1 MSELFIVI
9 FASLGIGIYQIGQ
22 YLLFNSNLSTYFR
35 ILFGVIVLS
44 FILRFLYYKIR
55 FKVSLSKLDIDV
67 YDFKFY
73 KTCNNL
79 FNKLSYI
86 ISTFLYNTISEY
98 KFTVKDFSIT
108 KNYSTKD
115 TNDTEYY
122 LKLRLR
128 WYAYIRFTY
137 TRINIAL
144 KKADNFSFEHQNTMI
159 LKSITPEDK
168 ERYMEYKSKVEE
180 LEYKKINI
188 LKLRKIEDNIFVNYI
203 YRYNTV
209 RIHNNNIKLKK
220 SSDYLAF
227 MTKKSE
233 QYANDIRTYKRY
245 K

>member
-9 FASLGIGIYQIGQ
+9 FASLGIGIYHIGH
-22 YLLFNSNLSTYFR
+22 YFLFDSNLSTYFR
-35 ILFGVIVLS
+35 ILFGLIVLF

-55 FKVSLSKLDIDV
+55 FKISLSKVNIDI
-67 YDFKFY
+67 YDYKFY

-86 ISTFLYNTISEY
+86 ISSFLYNSISEY
-98 KFTVKDFSIT
+98 KFTIKDFSIT
-108 KNYSTKD
+108 KNYSTRE

-128 WYAYIRFTY
+128 WYAYVRFTY
-137 TRINIAL
+137 TRTRIAI

-159 LKSITPEDK
+159 LMALSEEDREK
-168 ERYMEYKSKVEE
+168 YLNYKSKIEE
-180 LEYKKINI
+180 LENEKLNI
-188 LKLRKIEDNIFVNYI
+188 LKLRKIENNSFINYI
-203 YRYNTV
+203 YRYNIV
-209 RIHNNNIKLKK
+209 KIHNNNIKLKK
-220 SSDYLAF
+220 SSDYLTF

-233 QYANDIRTYKRY
+233 QYANDIRAYKRS